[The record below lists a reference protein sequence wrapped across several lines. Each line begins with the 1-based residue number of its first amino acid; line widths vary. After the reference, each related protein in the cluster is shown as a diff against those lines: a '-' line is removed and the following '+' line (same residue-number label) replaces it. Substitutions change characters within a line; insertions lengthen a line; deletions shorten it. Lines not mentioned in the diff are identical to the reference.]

1 MDIEPMNESNSI
13 IIAFDIP
20 HKTAKPIALEQAA
33 LAIQD
38 KKILWIHCDL
48 HDKPFLEQVS
58 NIIAIPETVT
68 SYINESS
75 KIPRLDESQES
86 LAMKIQAPMEL
97 PIDKKSHQEFGTFI
111 VYLTDKYCVTF
122 SRRRIPAVQE
132 FKKNYEKSLR
142 FAKTPCFIL
151 FIMID
156 NILNN
161 YAQILYAFE
170 SISDTLDFSSRTS
183 HKHHYRSVL
192 KIKKDMI
199 KTKRHV
205 TSIRDML
212 MRISGRKIS
221 VVSEECRKA
230 LIDTYNHSQAIVAET
245 DSVREILNGILDQID
260 NSLMHKMSQT
270 MTLLT
275 AFATIFMPPTLIAS
289 LYGMNF
295 DFMPELHWKYG
306 YYFAL
311 ALMLGSGVLLYAL
324 FKRKR
329 WF

>member
-1 MDIEPMNESNSI
+1 MNESNSI
-13 IIAFDIP
+13 IIEFDIP
-20 HKTAKPIALEQAA
+20 KKAAKPIALEQAA
-33 LAIQD
+33 SAMQNQM
-38 KKILWIHCDL
+38 ILWIHCDL
-48 HDKPFLEQVS
+48 HDKPFLEKIS
-58 NIIAIPETVT
+58 GIITIPETVT
-68 SYINESS
+68 SYINEHS

-97 PIDKKSHQEFGTFI
+97 PTDKKTHQEFGTFI
-111 VYLTDKYCVTF
+111 VYLTEKYCVTF
-122 SRRRIPAVQE
+122 SRRPIPAIQE
-132 FKKNYEKSLR
+132 FKQNYKKSLR

-156 NILNN
+156 NILNK

-183 HKHHYRSVL
+183 HKHHYRSVM

-205 TSIRDML
+205 SSIRDML

-311 ALMLGSGVLLYAL
+311 ALMLGSGVLLYVM

>member
-1 MDIEPMNESNSI
+1 MNESNSI

-20 HKTAKPIALEQAA
+20 HKSAKPIALDQAA
-33 LAIQD
+33 LAMQD

-48 HDKPFLEQVS
+48 HDKPFLEQLSRIVV
-58 NIIAIPETVT
+58 IPETIT
-68 SYINESS
+68 SYINETS
-75 KIPRLDESQES
+75 KIPRMEEFENA

-97 PIDKKSHQEFGTFI
+97 PADKKTNQEFGTFI
-111 VYLTDKYCVTF
+111 MYLTDHCCISF
-122 SRRRIPAVQE
+122 SRRRIPAIQE
-132 FKKNYEKSLR
+132 FKQNYEKSLR
-142 FAKTPCFIL
+142 FAKTPCFIF
-151 FIMID
+151 FIMLD
-156 NILNN
+156 NILNK
-161 YAQILYAFE
+161 YAQVLYAFE
-170 SISDTLDFSSRTS
+170 SLSDTLDFSSRTA
-183 HKHHYRSVL
+183 HKHHYRQVL

-205 TSIRDML
+205 SSIRDML

-221 VVSEECRKA
+221 VISEDCRKA
-230 LIDTYNHSQAIVAET
+230 LVDTYNHAQAIVSET

-311 ALMLGSGVLLYAL
+311 ALMLGSGVLLYVL